1 MLICPL
7 QFDIQ
12 YTGLSTKTS
21 GHALSEH
28 RAANFDKLTLHSTG
42 TVKLVYKQCN
52 LFLLFWKKN
61 STVLNN
67 IYDHLCEE
75 RTRCNL
81 KQVLRPSFCLENG
94 YHMASN

>member
-21 GHALSEH
+21 GHALAEH

-42 TVKLVYKQCN
+42 KLN
-52 LFLLFWKKN
+52 LFTN
-61 STVLNN
+61 SAIFFYSFGRKTVQYSIIFMI
-67 IYDHLCEE
+67 IYVKGEHGVIWNKFSD
-75 RTRCNL
+75 
-81 KQVLRPSFCLENG
+81 QAF
-94 YHMASN
+94 A